1 MRFHRIVA
9 LLPMLAALAVP
20 AQASET
26 WSLSHISTSCSLA
39 IQRSERVMVVMHER
53 DAQHP
58 DGGTLSLG
66 FLSPALKGAP
76 TTLALMQSVSVRLEF
91 DTGETLEN
99 TSLILEAD
107 DPTLVIFKN
116 DRIQRELDIVGK
128 ATRVRVSL
136 DDRTDE
142 FDLSGLGEALPSLVD
157 CAKSR
162 RS

>member
-1 MRFHRIVA
+1 
-9 LLPMLAALAVP
+9 MLAALALP

-26 WSLSHISTSCSLA
+26 WHLSQVSTSCSLS
-39 IQRSERVMVVMHER
+39 IQRGERTMAVMHAR

-66 FLSPALKGAP
+66 FLSPALKKAP
-76 TTLALMQSVSVRLEF
+76 NALAMMKSVSVRLEF

-107 DPTLVIFKN
+107 DPTLVTFKS

-128 ATRVRVSL
+128 ATQVRVTT
-136 DDRTDE
+136 DGRTDA
-142 FDLSGLGEALPSLVD
+142 FDLSGLGEMLPSLVD
-157 CAKSR
+157 CAQLR
-162 RS
+162 RQ